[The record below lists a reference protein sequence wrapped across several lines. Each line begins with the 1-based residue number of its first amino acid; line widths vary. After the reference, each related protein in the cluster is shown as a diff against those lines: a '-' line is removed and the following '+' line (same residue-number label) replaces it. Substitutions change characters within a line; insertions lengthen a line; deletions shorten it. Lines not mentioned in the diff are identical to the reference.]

1 MKLGIMASVAFGITL
16 FFFLVFPL
24 TASSE
29 QRVISKDGS
38 ISVTYRVSE
47 SYKIAIVID
56 TKNKKRAYFLS
67 EEADAE
73 DIEVVFNDLNLD
85 GAQDLI
91 IKFADETGYS
101 PLILI
106 NDNYLSFVNALRDI
120 KELVYVSTE
129 LDIDDEGKVAQRR
142 DYELKDINGDGVS
155 ELVFYNVFLGENGY
169 RYVAFR
175 FDAKDAKYLIYGKGD
190 IVERQE

>member
-1 MKLGIMASVAFGITL
+1 MKLRIMASVVSGIALFSLLAFP
-16 FFFLVFPL
+16 F
-24 TASSE
+24 AAASE
-29 QRVISKDGS
+29 QRVVSKDGS
-38 ISVTYRVSE
+38 ISVAYRVSE
-47 SYKIAIVID
+47 GYKIAITID
-56 TKNKKRAYFLS
+56 TNKKKRAYFLS
-67 EEADAE
+67 EEADVE
-73 DIEVVFNDLNLD
+73 DIEVIFNDLNMD

-106 NDNYLSFVNALRDI
+106 NNNYLSFVDALRDL

-129 LDIDDEGKVAQRR
+129 LDIDDEGKVAQRH

-155 ELVFYNVFLGENGY
+155 ELVFYDVFLGKNGY

-175 FDAKDAKYLIYGKGD
+175 FDAKEAKYLIYKKGD
-190 IVERQE
+190 FFERQE